1 MPWIAMSLRTWV
13 LESLGVISPFSA
25 TSSVC
30 FCITTP
36 FTLGRMLLS
45 LFYGR
50 CREECERKVSVRLS
64 AEGSLQNIVIWEVQ
78 ELTKWS
84 VPSSGTQRSGK
95 HVPGGLTRS
104 LHLLCLL
111 DFENQTRYG
120 WKGKSGKVLLLGP
133 RSPECVCA
141 EGVSVVYFWS
151 SNDGKRWPLIRH
163 QWSLFM
169 EVSEVCWMMET
180 VSWKVLF
187 VLLGLKKMCNF
198 GISK

>member
-1 MPWIAMSLRTWV
+1 MMWWLTCHELPWACGHGSWRV
-13 LESLGVISPFSA
+13 LESYLHFQQPPQCASASPPQSLWA
-25 TSSVC
+25 GCCWVC
-30 FCITTP
+30 SMADVEKDAKEK
-36 FTLGRMLLS
+36 L
-45 LFYGR
+45 
-50 CREECERKVSVRLS
+50 SVRLS

-120 WKGKSGKVLLLGP
+120 WKGKSGKALLLGP

-151 SNDGKRWPLIRH
+151 SNDGKRWPLIFVTNGP
-163 QWSLFM
+163 S
-169 EVSEVCWMMET
+169 
-180 VSWKVLF
+180 SWK
-187 VLLGLKKMCNF
+187 
-198 GISK
+198 